1 LGEGLSPLSHSFI
14 VRRRLWEELMNLNGR
29 VLLQA
34 LRLAARV
41 VSRGSGV
48 LVKHSWLRLDIRSL
62 VVDIRVL
69 RLRLRRVLL
78 SGQVRSGV
86 LVMVSLLSAVGVL
99 LGIFL
104 MLLGVSCLRL
114 RRLLLI
120 VLRYRVVRAVNS
132 LFLILVLL
140 RRLVEKQEEVD
151 MPKDLE
157 KIKNDIMKSNP
168 KMKESM
174 AYALAT
180 NILKRRKRN
189 K

>member
-1 LGEGLSPLSHSFI
+1 
-14 VRRRLWEELMNLNGR
+14 
-29 VLLQA
+29 
-34 LRLAARV
+34 
-41 VSRGSGV
+41 
-48 LVKHSWLRLDIRSL
+48 
-62 VVDIRVL
+62 
-69 RLRLRRVLL
+69 
-78 SGQVRSGV
+78 
-86 LVMVSLLSAVGVL
+86 
-99 LGIFL
+99 
-104 MLLGVSCLRL
+104 
-114 RRLLLI
+114 
-120 VLRYRVVRAVNS
+120 
-132 LFLILVLL
+132 VLL

>member
-1 LGEGLSPLSHSFI
+1 
-14 VRRRLWEELMNLNGR
+14 
-29 VLLQA
+29 
-34 LRLAARV
+34 
-41 VSRGSGV
+41 
-48 LVKHSWLRLDIRSL
+48 
-62 VVDIRVL
+62 
-69 RLRLRRVLL
+69 
-78 SGQVRSGV
+78 
-86 LVMVSLLSAVGVL
+86 MVSLLSAVGVL

>member
-1 LGEGLSPLSHSFI
+1 LGEGRKPLSHSSI

-41 VSRGSGV
+41 VSRDSGV
-48 LVKHSWLRLDIRSL
+48 RVKHSWLRLDIRSL
-62 VVDIRVL
+62 VAGILVL
-69 RLRLRRVLL
+69 RLKHNRVLV
-78 SGQVRSGV
+78 SGLKRSGV
-86 LVMVSLLSAVGVL
+86 LVMVSLLSGAVVR

-120 VLRYRVVRAVNS
+120 VLRCGVVSVVSS

-180 NILKRRKRN
+180 NILKRRKR
-189 K
+189 KK